1 LNSRAVKRPRSIGKS
16 TNQRTLENTR
26 SISKRPRESG
36 SVTIEAAVIMP
47 VFICVI
53 VSIVF
58 FVRVVF
64 IQELIRRATVET
76 AEEIAAFSYL
86 VYKPGLD
93 DKLHDWLVEG
103 FGKSLSDPGTGKD
116 GMAGQDERTGKI
128 LDAIKNA
135 VVEKAAE
142 NAEGYMLM
150 PLAHMLAG
158 RHLSDCHG
166 DRGYLE
172 KLGVVGGYDGLDFS
186 GSSFCAG
193 ETDDINIIIR
203 YSVRIPVPL
212 RLFGDLH
219 FEQRACAR
227 AWMGGDNPSDREE
240 DIWSLDNLTRG
251 KKVREIFG
259 ANLPWGFPG
268 ISSLKNG
275 CAILIRSMDITA
287 ATYQNPENIE
297 RTVNGYI
304 DDLAEYN
311 GQVKPWGSEKKVIL
325 PEDIHSRKL
334 LLVIP
339 SNPVGDSTLNAL
351 DSCRIYAA
359 GRGVMLEVRKYGY
372 KKDRGE
378 PDDK

>member
-1 LNSRAVKRPRSIGKS
+1 LNSRAVKRPWSIGKS
-16 TNQRTLENTR
+16 TNQKTWENTG

-58 FVRVVF
+58 FIRVVF

-103 FGKSLSDPGTGKD
+103 FGGILSGSNAGEDEMT
-116 GMAGQDERTGKI
+116 GQDERTGKI
-128 LDAIKNA
+128 LDTIKNA
-135 VVEKAAE
+135 AAEKAAE

-158 RHLSDCHG
+158 RHLSDHHG
-166 DRGYLE
+166 DYGYLE

-193 ETDDINIIIR
+193 ETDDINIIVR

-251 KKVREIFG
+251 KKIREIFG

-268 ISSLKNG
+268 ISSFKNG

-311 GQVKPWGSEKKVIL
+311 GQVKPWGNEKIVIL

-339 SNPVGDSTLNAL
+339 SNPASEAAFNAL
-351 DSCRIYAA
+351 DNCRAHAA
-359 GRGVMLEVRKYGY
+359 GRGVILELRKYGY
-372 KKDRGE
+372 KKI
-378 PDDK
+378 DDKPDG